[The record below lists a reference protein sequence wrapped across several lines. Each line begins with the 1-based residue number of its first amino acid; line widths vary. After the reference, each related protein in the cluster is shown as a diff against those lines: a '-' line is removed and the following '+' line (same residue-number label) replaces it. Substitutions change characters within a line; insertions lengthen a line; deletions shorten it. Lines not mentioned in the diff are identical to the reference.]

1 MDEPLIAQG
10 SSFQEQCSQCSAVD
24 WGVTEEGGYFC
35 RSCHNVIERTLEVL
49 DSYHSNYR
57 VSRISRES
65 KKNKKLEHGNDWMV
79 CEGFQFILKH
89 QAEALLEMGVCP
101 QFKDDVLCNFWRRYL
116 QKSNQAYTRN
126 PVTVERF
133 QLGSDTD
140 GASESLSL
148 SDFCPSASET
158 DVESSAP
165 SSISGFSSD
174 GGASSVCSGSLD
186 ANSYHSTAERKRWNL
201 MTMPMTLAFC
211 HLSLLW
217 LREALTLSD
226 LLRFVAEGHIPYI
239 NAYQVFPEEMKLYGK
254 DSQIFRVESIPSHR
268 KVQQEAHK
276 LAVFLDLPRF
286 PPVTQEYML
295 HPALL
300 SLKYLTEANLPD
312 ELHLWVCRV
321 MEQAGVGEGTYLTY
335 DPLGRKSCLLSYDIL
350 AAALIIVT
358 MKLLFKMDDQKEWKL
373 SKKTDTENKQNK
385 DNGIFCLRKW
395 YKTVQRALDLAKE
408 KEVEEIARQS
418 WKPRKP
424 LYSSRKQKCV
434 ILKRRRVVEHLQT
447 SFQKLTNSTPEPQ
460 QSPPCSFRF
469 RWGEVDGDGPS
480 YYNQHLGS
488 VVMEKNGSLHL
499 MNPKYW
505 HTALKPC
512 QPKQCRD
519 HFREIEPTLPRS
531 YIFLLQLFSFLLGV
545 GESCIHA
552 QVIQVERL
560 LIRNAPRT
568 PSAQKLQQKQKN

>member
-1 MDEPLIAQG
+1 MTAQG

-35 RSCHNVIERTLEVL
+35 RSCHNVIEYHFFAAFPRTISVSHREKGKGKLTCVL
-49 DSYHSNYR
+49 L
-57 VSRISRES
+57 V
-65 KKNKKLEHGNDWMV
+65 LLCGLAEHGNDWMV

-133 QLGSDTD
+133 QLIFIAFPELREGRKMD
-140 GASESLSL
+140 SLSVSEL
-148 SDFCPSASET
+148 NMCDSLRAS
-158 DVESSAP
+158 P
-165 SSISGFSSD
+165 GFSSD

-358 MKLLFKMDDQKEWKL
+358 MKLLFKMDDQKEC
-373 SKKTDTENKQNK
+373 
-385 DNGIFCLRKW
+385 GI
-395 YKTVQRALDLAKE
+395 
-408 KEVEEIARQS
+408 RQS
-418 WKPRKP
+418 SGLWTWPKRK
-424 LYSSRKQKCV
+424 K
-434 ILKRRRVVEHLQT
+434 LKRLQGVVEHLQT